1 MLTSSIDHAGENSS
15 ADQNLISAMTDLSF
29 TYGRIASLNLRICEF
44 AAAIQP
50 AFVTLTNLESMA
62 HELPD

>member
-1 MLTSSIDHAGENSS
+1 
-15 ADQNLISAMTDLSF
+15 
-29 TYGRIASLNLRICEF
+29 LNLRICEF